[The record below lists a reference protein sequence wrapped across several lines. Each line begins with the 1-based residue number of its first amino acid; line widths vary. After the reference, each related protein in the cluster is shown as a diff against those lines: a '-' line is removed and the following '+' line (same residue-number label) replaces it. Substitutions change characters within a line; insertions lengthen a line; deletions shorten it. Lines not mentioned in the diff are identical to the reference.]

1 MIVVIIISLLP
12 TAFLIYAINWSK
24 KHTVQQDK
32 EDIMIA
38 RIHWGSLIPS
48 WLFFTVVLFLIGCFF
63 RFVFAV

>member
-38 RIHWGSLIPS
+38 RIH
-48 WLFFTVVLFLIGCFF
+48 
-63 RFVFAV
+63 